1 MPTVLVTGAGRGLG
15 LEFVRQYAA
24 DGWIVIATARRPAEH
39 TALQALVAA
48 AKGRI
53 QLHALDITDRSGIEQ
68 LAAGLAAVPI
78 DVLINNAGTMGAHS
92 FAGQGLQAQRFGGS
106 DYDDWLHT
114 FQVNALAP
122 MKMAEAFADHVAQST
137 QKKIVTLSSMLASI
151 GSNNLGGLYAY
162 RSTKAAVNAIMKS
175 LALDL
180 ARRGIIAVPVH
191 PGWAATEMGGPDA
204 PVRPQH
210 SVAGLRQ
217 LIAGLTKE
225 KSGRFWQWDGK
236 ELPW

>member
-24 DGWIVIATARRPAEH
+24 DGWIVIATARRPAEQ
-39 TALQALVAA
+39 TTLQSLVTA
-48 AKGRI
+48 AKGRV
-53 QLHALDITDRSGIEQ
+53 QLHALDITDRRGIEQ
-68 LAAGLAAVPI
+68 LAAELAAVPI

-137 QKKIVTLSSMLASI
+137 QKKIVTLSSVLASI
-151 GSNNLGGLYAY
+151 SSNNLGGLYAY
-162 RSTKAAVNAIMKS
+162 RSTKAALNAIMKS

-180 ARRGIIAVPVH
+180 VRRGIIAVPVN

-217 LIAGLTKE
+217 VIAGLTRE

>member
-24 DGWIVIATARRPAEH
+24 DGWTVVATARRPVEH
-39 TALQALVAA
+39 AALQSLVIAA
-48 AKGRI
+48 AGRI
-53 QLHALDITDRSGIEQ
+53 QVHPLDVTDRRGIER
-68 LAAGLAAVPI
+68 LALELGPVPI
-78 DVLINNAGTMGAHS
+78 DVLLNNAGTMGAHS
-92 FAGQGLQAQRFGGS
+92 FAGHGLQAQRFGGS

-122 MKMAEAFADHVAQST
+122 MKMAEAFADHVAASA
-137 QKKIVTLSSMLASI
+137 QKKIVTLSSVLASI
-151 GSNNLGGLYAY
+151 GGNDLGGLYAY
-162 RSTKAAVNAIMKS
+162 RSTKVAANAIMKS
-175 LALDL
+175 LSLDL
-180 ARRGIIAVPVH
+180 ARRGIIAVPVN
-191 PGWAATEMGGPDA
+191 PGWAATDMGGPDA